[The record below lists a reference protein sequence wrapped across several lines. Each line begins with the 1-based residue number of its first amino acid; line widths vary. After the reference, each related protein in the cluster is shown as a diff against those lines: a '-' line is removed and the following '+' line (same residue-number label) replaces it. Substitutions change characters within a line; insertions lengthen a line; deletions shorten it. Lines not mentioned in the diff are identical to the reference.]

1 MFASSP
7 TVDQDD
13 VFVDLSCR
21 VQNVNCTL
29 SSGGK
34 EFLSLSN
41 NQFTVDV
48 SQVFNPYGN
57 VKDVDILISNR
68 KFLGSVLFC
77 MLTSSGSAASHRRI
91 RFPVCG
97 GDYAHPAS
105 RVLPVPPERER
116 FGNPSLPDVVRNAQV
131 PTDPAVRL
139 LLPSSSCGLFP

>member
-1 MFASSP
+1 MFD
-7 TVDQDD
+7 VDQDD

-41 NQFTVDV
+41 NQFTVDI

-68 KFLGSVLFC
+68 KFLGSAFLCV
-77 MLTSSGSAASHRRI
+77 LTSSGSATRHRRV
-91 RFPVCG
+91 RFPVCR
-97 GDYAHPAS
+97 GDHAHPAG
-105 RVLPVPPERER
+105 RMLPVPLECER
-116 FGNPSLPDVVRNAQV
+116 FGNPSFPDVV
-131 PTDPAVRL
+131 
-139 LLPSSSCGLFP
+139 